1 MPFQPFFNNA
11 KAKALL
17 DWEAAVEEESERAR
31 EERERSGK
39 MDGVSR
45 PAASLLPCLLHEGK
59 KGLAC
64 FRRDETRP
72 DDTDDTDDT

>member
-1 MPFQPFFNNA
+1 
-11 KAKALL
+11 
-17 DWEAAVEEESERAR
+17 
-31 EERERSGK
+31 

-64 FRRDETRP
+64 FRRDETTQTTQTTRKHGLQVE
-72 DDTDDTDDT
+72 DRSKGGHV

>member
-1 MPFQPFFNNA
+1 
-11 KAKALL
+11 
-17 DWEAAVEEESERAR
+17 
-31 EERERSGK
+31 